1 VFRPERGEIEGDVS
15 YLQTRQPRQ
24 RWPTSATQYDRVRAW
39 AAPGLVRP
47 VQLIRAR
54 RVDRGRPCAAGPSA
68 GRWLLELKIGAFLW
82 DEEVLSYSLFGCPGP
97 DFRTD
102 SDHLH
107 EDALH
112 EARRRIGRAAEAR
125 SCGNG
130 CRVRSAMRSGDLFLH
145 QGRCVRGPAVA
156 RISILSICPHIYY
169 SKGPTIMV
177 GLGAGGGDRELGAG
191 SARIQ

>member
-1 VFRPERGEIEGDVS
+1 MAVGAE
-15 YLQTRQPRQ
+15 
-24 RWPTSATQYDRVRAW
+24 
-39 AAPGLVRP
+39 
-47 VQLIRAR
+47 
-54 RVDRGRPCAAGPSA
+54 DRGIFVGQ
-68 GRWLLELKIGAFLW
+68 
-82 DEEVLSYSLFGCPGP
+82 EVLSYSLFGCPGP

-145 QGRCVRGPAVA
+145 QGHCVRGV
-156 RISILSICPHIYY
+156 Y
-169 SKGPTIMV
+169 SRSRGTEGTGYRFYRFVPTYTIV
-177 GLGAGGGDRELGAG
+177 RAL
-191 SARIQ
+191 Q

>member
-1 VFRPERGEIEGDVS
+1 MFRPERGEIEGDVS
-15 YLQTRQPRQ
+15 YLQTRRPRQ

-39 AAPGLVRP
+39 AAPGLGRP

-68 GRWLLELKIGAFLW
+68 GRWLLELKIGAVLW
-82 DEEVLSYSLFGCPGP
+82 DEEVLSYSRFGCPGP

-145 QGRCVRGPAVA
+145 QGHCVRG
-156 RISILSICPHIYY
+156 LY
-169 SKGPTIMV
+169 SRSRGTEGTGYRFYQFVPTYTIPQGPYNN
-177 GLGAGGGDRELGAG
+177 GRFGRGRW
-191 SARIQ
+191 